1 MCRNGCFPYNEATF
15 PLTPGQVSWSICTAK
30 VRLPRRQSC
39 SASSTNLSSELYPDG
54 TAAEGFPSS
63 LEVDELRS
71 FDGVR
76 HA

>member
-1 MCRNGCFPYNEATF
+1 MVDLHRQGKTAEAAELF
-15 PLTPGQVSWSICTAK
+15 
-30 VRLPRRQSC
+30 RE
-39 SASSTNLSSELYPDG
+39 STNLSSELYPDG

>member
-1 MCRNGCFPYNEATF
+1 MPQRVLSLQRGNLPADTRAGFVVDLHRQGKTAEAAELF
-15 PLTPGQVSWSICTAK
+15 RK
-30 VRLPRRQSC
+30 
-39 SASSTNLSSELYPDG
+39 STNLSSELYPDG